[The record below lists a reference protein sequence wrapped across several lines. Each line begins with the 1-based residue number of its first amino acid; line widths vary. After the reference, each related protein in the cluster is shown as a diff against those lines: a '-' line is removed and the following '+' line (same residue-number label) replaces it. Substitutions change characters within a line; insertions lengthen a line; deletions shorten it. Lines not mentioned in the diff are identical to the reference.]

1 MSRGARLAAARQLVA
16 ADYRHGELLTVGN
29 NHHVRRCGQQS
40 QYSAASGHQY
50 HFLITVAMYAYKWQ
64 TEVGSSTYADEE
76 SSGCHRLIRS
86 ALKPTT
92 RSCASTLS
100 RVSRVSSTQQHAF
113 ETAPILLPR
122 GYRLSRNG
130 CLGYK
135 FVVKRNKC
143 SWSYSEARVLFAR
156 SVHTIGALRQLRM
169 LSMRV
174 RISAGTCSSLRNISP
189 QDRQTCDASGRKE
202 VNMT

>member
-29 NHHVRRCGQQS
+29 IHHVRRCGHQQS

-64 TEVGSSTYADEE
+64 TEVGSSTYADEK

-113 ETAPILLPR
+113 ETAPIPLALRPR

-130 CLGYK
+130 CLG
-135 FVVKRNKC
+135 VAAVLALRRT
-143 SWSYSEARVLFAR
+143 SAARSSLSVCARARGHTPKPVPKHVLFAR
-156 SVHTIGALRQLRM
+156 RTP
-169 LSMRV
+169 
-174 RISAGTCSSLRNISP
+174 SAHFVSFAC
-189 QDRQTCDASGRKE
+189 
-202 VNMT
+202 